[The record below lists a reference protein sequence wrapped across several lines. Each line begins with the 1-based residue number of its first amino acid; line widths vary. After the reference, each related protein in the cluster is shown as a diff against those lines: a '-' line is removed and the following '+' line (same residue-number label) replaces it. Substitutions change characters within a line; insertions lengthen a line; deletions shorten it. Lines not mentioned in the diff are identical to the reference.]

1 MRPAVTEGV
10 EEGRYPSRALGGTS
24 LFLALLLTGRH
35 FPPVLNL
42 GAVSVVLPCPA
53 TMTDAITPMNAA
65 LEGRS
70 TLERQLGEGGM
81 GEANR

>member
-1 MRPAVTEGV
+1 M
-10 EEGRYPSRALGGTS
+10 
-24 LFLALLLTGRH
+24 
-35 FPPVLNL
+35 LNL
-42 GAVSVVLPCPA
+42 GAVSVVLPCPV